1 MPPKFMTKSSPL
13 TEPMDSLAAAT
24 TTAKPAVLLIDDEPF
39 ILDVMRAGLQSEFEI
54 ETASSA
60 EEADV
65 MIGTRHYAA
74 IVCDQILPGENGLEF
89 LIRAFRQQ
97 PTARR
102 ILLTGYINPELLSR
116 STSLAGLSACL
127 LKPVHFVELKKAI
140 NSAIAAK

>member
-1 MPPKFMTKSSPL
+1 MDSTEHPLPPKPNKPL
-13 TEPMDSLAAAT
+13 
-24 TTAKPAVLLIDDEPF
+24 VLLIDDEPF
-39 ILDVMRAGLQSEFEI
+39 ILDVLRAGLQSEFEI

-60 EEADV
+60 EEANLL
-65 MIGTRHYAA
+65 IGTRRYDA
-74 IVCDQILPGENGLEF
+74 IVSDQILPGENGLEF

-127 LKPVHFVELKKAI
+127 LKPVHFAELKKTLY
-140 NSAIAAK
+140 AALATEAK

>member
-1 MPPKFMTKSSPL
+1 MESP
-13 TEPMDSLAAAT
+13 AAASPP
-24 TTAKPAVLLIDDEPF
+24 AKPAVLLIDDEPF
-39 ILDVMRAGLQSEFEI
+39 ILDVMRAGLAADFEI
-54 ETASSA
+54 ETAGSA

-65 MIGTRHYAA
+65 MIGTRRYAA

-127 LKPVHFVELKKAI
+127 LKPVHFAELKKTI
-140 NSAIAAK
+140 NAAIAGK